1 MQVIFLSS
9 NCPTLLGKHFQGQWW
24 HQQRTAGE
32 YPDSLQRVVRDY
44 LLQQAAGGEDD
55 QAGLLRVR
63 LRQPGEAGHPRDSDR
78 LPQADRDQVFRRK
91 QRESDNSVMFDQK

>member
-1 MQVIFLSS
+1 MQVIYLSS
-9 NCPTLLGKHFQGQWW
+9 IYPRLFSKYFQGQWW

-32 YPDSLQRVVRDY
+32 YPDPLPRVVRDH

-63 LRQPGEAGHPRDSDR
+63 LRQPGEAGHP
-78 LPQADRDQVFRRK
+78 
-91 QRESDNSVMFDQK
+91 